1 MKKKLTAVAL
11 IICMIAI
18 MLVGAT
24 MAYFTDKTDE
34 VENTFTVGNVKIE
47 LTEENWEEPTT
58 VAPGDEYEKDPVV
71 SNVGANAAWI
81 RVDVT
86 LSDAAAFTRAA
97 ATHQIT
103 DLASIF
109 QGHDEEKWTL
119 AGVETNAEDDTLT
132 YSYYYNEALEPEA
145 NTGALFTS
153 VIIPSAF
160 TNAEMENLG
169 DDFTITVVA
178 HAIQTSE
185 ANYTDAAGA
194 FANYEE

>member
-11 IICMIAI
+11 IVCMLAI

-24 MAYFTDKTDE
+24 MAYFTDKTEE

-47 LTEENWEEPTT
+47 LTEENWEEPKT

-103 DLASIF
+103 DLTTIF
-109 QGHDEEKWTL
+109 KGHDEEKWTL
-119 AGVETNAEDDTLT
+119 AGIETNADDTLT
-132 YSYYYNEALEPEA
+132 YSYYYNVALEAGES
-145 NTGALFTS
+145 TDALFTS
-153 VIIPSAF
+153 VIIPAAF

-169 DDFTITVVA
+169 ADFTITVVA

-185 ANYTDAAGA
+185 ANYTTAAGA